1 MSKFAKRDPTSTWA
15 ISDSHGPL
23 FCLHLAQPGILMST
37 FAGRLKG
44 VNKWRYQ
51 ERLHGQGKIFSGSCP
66 GRGMAS
72 ASVVGEKNGCCL
84 KQKELTSPT
93 EGAGQPAAVPT
104 STATWGYS
112 CTVRGMYVE
121 MTATTTHP
129 SEAPPPQF
137 SLELKKIS
145 HWHFRRAQ
153 LEKPRLGGM
162 TDSSSNKLLLLS
174 KPQFRVPN
182 GNQIH
187 RIVVKNK

>member
-37 FAGRLKG
+37 FAGRLKW
-44 VNKWRYQ
+44 VNKWRHQ
-51 ERLHGQGKIFSGSCP
+51 ERLHGHGKIFSGSCP
-66 GRGMAS
+66 GHGMAS
-72 ASVVGEKNGCCL
+72 ASVGRKKNGCCL

-93 EGAGQPAAVPT
+93 EGSGQPAALPT
-104 STATWGYS
+104 STAIQGYS

-129 SEAPPPQF
+129 GGAPPRQF
-137 SLELKKIS
+137 SLELKNTS

-153 LEKPRLGGM
+153 LEKPKTRWYDRLKFQQA
-162 TDSSSNKLLLLS
+162 TFTL
-174 KPQFRVPN
+174 
-182 GNQIH
+182 
-187 RIVVKNK
+187 